1 MYIPKNRI
9 ITNQYTT
16 GNEFVF
22 LSDNTSYIGF
32 YYKLYTGEFFTG
44 KTPND
49 PPNDQIIKSSNTTD
63 GIWERTSKDQEF
75 QQFAD
80 NYDGFT
86 FNDQQQNMESVG
98 VYHKLRKEGYSE
110 TKLLPQ
116 QFYPIPNIEEYA
128 LGTFTRYF
136 CVKANQPIYLE
147 LNKETF
153 NFLTNQDPNYLW
165 EPYRP
170 FKLQWTLK
178 GEKKSVYNTNRDI
191 VLLFEKRNKLLGFQ
205 KFLRENY
212 IKFYK

>member
-9 ITNQYTT
+9 ITDQYTT

-22 LSDNTSYIGF
+22 LADKTEYIGF
-32 YYKLYTGEFFTG
+32 YYSLYTGEFFTG
-44 KTPND
+44 KTPNN
-49 PPNDQIIKSSNTTD
+49 PPNDQIIKSSTVTD

-75 QQFAD
+75 QQFVD

-86 FNDQQQNMESVG
+86 FNDQQQNMENIAT
-98 VYHKLRKEGYSE
+98 YHKLRGEDFST

-116 QFYPIPNIEEYA
+116 QYYPNPNIEDYD

-153 NFLTNQDPNYLW
+153 NFLKNHDPNYLW
-165 EPYRP
+165 EFYQP
-170 FKLQWTLK
+170 FEIQWALR
-178 GEKKSVYNTNRDI
+178 GEEKSVYNTNRNI
-191 VLLFEKRNKLLGFQ
+191 VLLFEKRNKLIGLQ
-205 KFLRENY
+205 NFLKENY
-212 IKFYK
+212 LKFYK